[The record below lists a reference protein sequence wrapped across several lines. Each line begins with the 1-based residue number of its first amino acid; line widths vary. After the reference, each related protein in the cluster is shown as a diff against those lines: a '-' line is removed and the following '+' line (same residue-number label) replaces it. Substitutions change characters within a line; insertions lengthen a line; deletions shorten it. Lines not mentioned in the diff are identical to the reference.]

1 MKNYFRFLVL
11 GFFLLS
17 ILSCVTTTGIHNS
30 RNSLDWDGI
39 YTGIIPGADSMGINV
54 RIILNKDETYIVN
67 YQYIGRSDQVFT
79 YTGTFKWDERG
90 NTITLDSD
98 VIPPHYRVGENT
110 LTQLDMRGRLI
121 RGELADHYVLRKQ

>member
-1 MKNYFRFLVL
+1 
-11 GFFLLS
+11 
-17 ILSCVTTTGIHNS
+17 
-30 RNSLDWDGI
+30 
-39 YTGIIPGADSMGINV
+39 MGINV

-121 RGELADHYVLRKQ
+121 RGELADYYVLRKQ